1 MMETVKIRE
10 IERRLAKLEELV
22 SKLMQEKAEPDKV
35 IFTREG
41 ICKAYGFGKQ
51 TFYWLLEK
59 GAPIKQM
66 GSRYFVCRDSLDAF
80 FLEMTREGE
89 PMPAGPPRRAR
100 AGWKTKER

>member
-80 FLEMTREGE
+80 FLEMTRDGDPTPDE
-89 PMPAGPPRRAR
+89 PHRKSGAGR
-100 AGWKTKER
+100 KTKKR